1 MAPKIHLALAIHN
14 HQPVGNFDH
23 VFEQAYREAYLP
35 FIELL
40 ERHPGVRMAFHY
52 TGPVFEWLLAH
63 KPELLERVRAMV
75 QRGQLEIIGGAY
87 YEAILVSI
95 PDADKHAQLRK
106 LSERMAE
113 YFGQRPTGMWLAE
126 RVWEPSL
133 PLPISRAGLSWALV
147 DDTHFKSVGLDD
159 ADLFGYYVTE
169 EQGQTLKLFGTS
181 KPLRYLIP
189 WGEVDEV
196 IAYLRSEATEDGTKV
211 AVMGDDGEK
220 FGHWPGTYAHCY
232 ERGWLDR
239 FFGALEANSDWL
251 ITIPPGEYARGFPAI
266 GRIYLPTA
274 SYAEMLEWALP
285 AKLSY
290 EIQHMRH
297 ELEQRRDGG
306 DDEAAALL
314 RYMRGGLWRS
324 FMVKYP
330 EINYMHK
337 KMLGVHELVHALP
350 EGDAKQAALDH
361 LLAGQSND
369 AYWHGVFGGIYYSH
383 IRGAVYDHLLE
394 AENLADAAGKRGAG
408 WVSVAQDDIDRDSLP
423 ELIIRSPAQNLYLAP
438 HRGGM
443 LFEWDW
449 RAKHF
454 NLTATLT
461 RRPEAYHQQFRDALA
476 KDSVRLYDPE
486 RISQELENIHGAGI
500 KVKELGL
507 EHKLHYDWYPRYSLI
522 DHFLAPDTTLEAFAA
537 GHFGDQGDFVQG
549 VYRAEA
555 HVEGSRATAMLARD
569 GHVAKPDRQLPVRIE
584 KTLTL
589 DGDAAKL
596 SVRYRMTNGAA
607 ERLSVRFGSEHNFAL
622 HAGHGYGCYYSP
634 LDLYG
639 ASSVGALDGDQGA
652 HRGAALQDTY
662 LDSQGE
668 LTNATGIA
676 MTLEYRGMRVE
687 MRWDKPATL
696 WRAPIETVVYAL
708 EGFERSYQSS
718 CLLPLWEL
726 DLAPGQAWEVE
737 ITFDLVEI

>member
-1 MAPKIHLALAIHN
+1 MTPQIHLALAIHN

-23 VFEQAYREAYLP
+23 VFEQAYHEAYLP
-35 FIELL
+35 FVELL

-63 KPELLERVRAMV
+63 KPELLERVRAMA

-95 PDADKHAQLRK
+95 PDVDKHAQLRK
-106 LSERMAE
+106 LSERVTE

-147 DDTHFKSVGLDD
+147 DDTHFKSVGLND

-189 WGEVDEV
+189 WGQVEDV
-196 IAYLRSEATEDGTKV
+196 IAYLRSEATEDGNKV

-239 FFGALEANSDWL
+239 FFSALEANSDWL
-251 ITIPPGEYARGFPAI
+251 ITIPPGEYARSFPAI
-266 GRIYLPTA
+266 GRVYLPTA

-297 ELEQRRDGG
+297 ELEQRRDSG
-306 DDEAAALL
+306 DDEASALL

-337 KMLGVHELVHALP
+337 KMLSVHELVHALP
-350 EGDAKQAALDH
+350 EGDAKQTSLDH

-383 IRGAVYDHLLE
+383 IRGAVYDNLLE
-394 AENLADAAGKRGAG
+394 AENLADAAGKHAAG
-408 WVSVAQDDIDRDSLP
+408 WISVAQDDIDRDSLP

-438 HRGGM
+438 HRGGS

-476 KDSVRLYDPE
+476 EGSVRLYDSE

-522 DHFLAPDTTLEAFAA
+522 DHFLAPGTTLETFAA
-537 GHFGDQGDFVQG
+537 ASFDDLGDFVQG
-549 VYRAEA
+549 AYVAEA
-555 HVEGSRATAMLARD
+555 RVEGSGATATLARD
-569 GHVAKPDRQLPVRIE
+569 GHVAQGEGELPVRVE

-589 DGDAAKL
+589 DGDAARL
-596 SVRYRMTNGAA
+596 HVRYRIINSGD
-607 ERLSVRFGSEHNFAL
+607 ERLNARFGSEHNFAL
-622 HAGHGYGCYYSP
+622 HAGHGYGCYYS
-634 LDLYG
+634 LLNGDTHNG
-639 ASSVGALDGDQGA
+639 SSVPTLE
-652 HRGAALQDTY
+652 DTY
-662 LDSQGE
+662 LDSQDE
-668 LTNATGIA
+668 LTDATGIA

-687 MRWDKPATL
+687 IRWNKPATL
-696 WRAPIETVVYAL
+696 WRAPIETIVYAL
-708 EGFERSYQSS
+708 EGFERSYQAS

-726 DLAPGQAWEVE
+726 DLAPGEDWEVE
-737 ITFDLVEI
+737 IEITLVGI